1 MLELAKPADREAVNA
16 LAEQVHRL
24 HVGWR
29 PDLFRMAEQMYSE
42 ERFLEV
48 IEKKELFC
56 AWQDGQVVGY
66 MSAHVTEYDY
76 PNVVSHREYVIEE
89 LCVRE
94 DCRGQGIGTQI
105 MREAAA
111 LAKAFG
117 CTCLRLGAY
126 PENEDGLA
134 FYRKMGFHLRSVTLE
149 RNL

>member
-1 MLELAKPADREAVNA
+1 MLELAKSADRETVNA

-29 PDLFRMAEQMYSE
+29 PDLFRMPEQMYPE
-42 ERFLEV
+42 ERFREAIV
-48 IEKKELFC
+48 KKEIFC
-56 AWQDGQVVGY
+56 AWQDGQIVGY
-66 MSAHVTEYDY
+66 MRACVTEYDY
-76 PNVVSHREYVIEE
+76 PSVVSRREYMIEE

-105 MREAAA
+105 MWEAAA

-126 PENEDGLA
+126 AENEEGLA
-134 FYRKMGFHLRSVTLE
+134 FYRKMGFRLRTVNLE
-149 RNL
+149 MNL

>member
-29 PDLFRMAEQMYSE
+29 PDLFRMPEQMYTE
-42 ERFLEV
+42 EQFLEA

-56 AWQDGQVVGY
+56 AWQDGRMVGY
-66 MSAHVTEYDY
+66 INAHVAEYDY
-76 PNVVSHREYVIEE
+76 PSVVSRREYVIEE
-89 LCVRE
+89 LGVRE

-126 PENEDGLA
+126 AENEDGLA
-134 FYRKMGFHLRSVTLE
+134 FYRKMGFRLRTVNLE
-149 RNL
+149 MRL

>member
-1 MLELAKPADREAVNA
+1 MLELAKPTDRETVNA

-42 ERFLEV
+42 ERFLEA

-76 PNVVSHREYVIEE
+76 PSVVSRREYMIEE

-111 LAKAFG
+111 LAKAFDCG
-117 CTCLRLGAY
+117 SLRLSAY

-134 FYRKMGFHLRSVTLE
+134 FCRKMGFRLRTVNLE
-149 RNL
+149 MRL

>member
-1 MLELAKPADREAVNA
+1 MLELARPGDRETVNA

-29 PDLFRMAEQMYSE
+29 PDLFKMPEQMYPE
-42 ERFLEV
+42 ERFREA

-56 AWQDGQVVGY
+56 AWQDGRIVGY
-66 MSAHVTEYDY
+66 VSAHVAEFDI
-76 PNVVSHREYVIEE
+76 PGFVFHRELVMEE

-94 DCRGQGIGTQI
+94 DCRGQGIGTRI
-105 MREAAA
+105 MEEAGVIAR
-111 LAKAFG
+111 AFG

-126 PENEDGLA
+126 AENEDGLA
-134 FYRKMGFHLRSVTLE
+134 FYRKMGFRLRSVTLE

>member
-1 MLELAKPADREAVNA
+1 MLELAKPTDRETVNA

-42 ERFLEV
+42 ERFLEA

-56 AWQDGQVVGY
+56 AWQDGQVLGY

-76 PNVVSHREYVIEE
+76 PSVVSRREYMIEE

-111 LAKAFG
+111 LAKAFDCG
-117 CTCLRLGAY
+117 SLRLSAY

-134 FYRKMGFHLRSVTLE
+134 FYRKMGFRLRTVNLE
-149 RNL
+149 MRL

>member
-1 MLELAKPADREAVNA
+1 MLELAKLQDREAVNA

-24 HVGWR
+24 HIGWR
-29 PDLFRMAEQMYSE
+29 PDLFQMPEQMYPE
-42 ERFLEV
+42 ERFREA

-56 AWQDGQVVGY
+56 AWQDGQIVGY
-66 MSAHVTEYDY
+66 INAHVAAFDI
-76 PNVVSHREYVIEE
+76 PGFVSHRELVMDE

-94 DCRGQGIGTQI
+94 DCRSQGIGTQI

-126 PENEDGLA
+126 VENEDGLA

>member
-1 MLELAKPADREAVNA
+1 MLELARPEDRAAVNA

-24 HVGWR
+24 HLGWR
-29 PDLFRMAEQMYSE
+29 PDLFRMPEQMYPE
-42 ERFLEV
+42 ERFREA

-56 AWQDGQVVGY
+56 AWQDGQIVGY
-66 MSAHVTEYDY
+66 INAHVAAFDISGF
-76 PNVVSHREYVIEE
+76 VAHREFVMDE

-94 DCRGQGIGTQI
+94 DCRSQGIGTQI

-126 PENEDGLA
+126 AENEDGLA
-134 FYRKMGFHLRSVTLE
+134 FYRKMGFRLRTVNLE
-149 RNL
+149 MRL

>member
-1 MLELAKPADREAVNA
+1 MLELAKLQDREAVNA

-24 HVGWR
+24 HIGWR
-29 PDLFRMAEQMYSE
+29 PDLFRMAKQMYPK
-42 ERFLEV
+42 ERFREA

-56 AWQDGQVVGY
+56 AWKDGQIVGY
-66 MSAHVTEYDY
+66 MSARVTEYDY
-76 PNVVSHREYVIEE
+76 PSVVSRREYMIEE

-94 DCRGQGIGTQI
+94 DCRSQGIGTQI
-105 MREAAA
+105 MQEAAA

-126 PENEDGLA
+126 VENEDGLA